1 MKREKIKVGSI
12 IIKTDEVQPMAT
24 SGYHINGKRS
34 NFCIGFPLE
43 VVITR
48 CRLVMALCLILL
60 FALMVSY
67 TTAPPKLYKN
77 YKTSI
82 IRFLGPEENTTK
94 NQEAMDLTI
103 TVPLKAGIAFSPSL
117 YYGEGFPEKE
127 RMNLMQKIASQFKE
141 YKFVESIELIPSL
154 YLEEGG
160 GFSNLD
166 KLRQLFDIDVIM
178 LLSYDQSQFKDTGA
192 LSITYWTLV
201 GLYFVKGEKNDTY
214 TLMDAALF
222 HIPSQKMLFRASGI
236 NHIKNSA
243 TPINLS
249 EQARED
255 SLISFR
261 QASLDLTKNLQEKL
275 YNFRKVIR
283 RSSGKF
289 MLKLKP
295 GYELEPLNSIE

>member
-1 MKREKIKVGSI
+1 MKQEKIKTGSV
-12 IIKTDEVQPMAT
+12 IIKTDGAQPMGNN
-24 SGYHINGKRS
+24 GYHNNGKRS
-34 NFCIGFPLE
+34 KFCIGFPLR
-43 VVITR
+43 VVIMK
-48 CRLVMALCLILL
+48 CRLDMALCLILL
-60 FALMVSY
+60 LAFMVSC
-67 TTAPPKLYKN
+67 TTTPPKLYKN

-82 IRFLGPEENTTK
+82 IRFLDPEENTTK
-94 NQEAMDLTI
+94 AQEAMELTI

-117 YYGEGFPEKE
+117 YNGEGFPEKE
-127 RMNLMQKIASQFKE
+127 RMNLLQKIASQFEE
-141 YKFVESIELIPSL
+141 YKFVESIELIPSI

-166 KLRQLFDIDVIM
+166 KLRQLFDIDVIV

-192 LSITYWTLV
+192 LSITYWTLI
-201 GLYFVKGEKNDTY
+201 GIYFVKGEKNDTY

-222 HIPSQKMLFRASGI
+222 HIPSRKMLFRASGI

-255 SLISFR
+255 SLSGFR
-261 QASLDLTKNLQEKL
+261 QASMDLTKNLQKKL

-283 RSSGKF
+283 NSSGKF
-289 MLKLKP
+289 ELKLKP
-295 GYELEPLNSIE
+295 GYELEPLKSIE

>member
-1 MKREKIKVGSI
+1 M
-12 IIKTDEVQPMAT
+12 
-24 SGYHINGKRS
+24 
-34 NFCIGFPLE
+34 
-43 VVITR
+43 R
-48 CRLVMALCLILL
+48 CRFDMALCLILL
-60 FALMVSY
+60 FAFMVSCS
-67 TTAPPKLYKN
+67 TAPPKLYKN

-82 IRFLGPEENTTK
+82 IRFLDPEENTTK

-103 TVPLKAGIAFSPSL
+103 TVPLKVGIAFTPSL
-117 YYGEGFPEKE
+117 DYGEDFPEKE

-141 YKFVESIELIPSL
+141 YKFVESIEMIPSL

-166 KLRQLFDIDVIM
+166 KLRQLFDIDIIM
-178 LLSYDQSQFKDTGA
+178 LLSYNQSQFKDTGA
-192 LSITYWTLV
+192 LSITYWTLI
-201 GLYFVKGEKNDTY
+201 GIYFVKGEKNDTY

-222 HIPSQKMLFRASGI
+222 HIPKRQMLFRASGN

-255 SLISFR
+255 SLNGFR
-261 QASLDLTKNLQEKL
+261 QASMDLTKNLQEKL

-283 RSSGKF
+283 SSSGKF
-289 MLKLKP
+289 KLKLKP
-295 GYELEPLNSIE
+295 GYELEPLKSIE